1 MAIDPCSAVKT
12 NQWLGSGAHQ
22 NGWGVWLYKRPLR
35 HRILRFLLLQRWRLL
50 FADLRDSKPFSLL
63 TSLHTGSRP
72 LDLPADSP
80 LSSCSSPAAAAVSR
94 PPAAIRRM
102 LERAVREQLFSL
114 KLLSHRSL
122 PSQPLRVPGTRG
134 QLCQECTVSQPT
146 DIIPGIIF
154 RLGPNECCL
163 LSRKRQRAAVWP
175 EDTGLM
181 ASTSPVLQLG
191 LLRMRPLQHWLK
203 PRVPSDAWGHGRLR
217 IKVNW
222 ELGVTAL
229 GTWKC
234 YQWMKQGMPLEMVC
248 RRKVVLT
255 DASNT
260 GWGAL

>member
-12 NQWLGSGAHQ
+12 NQWLGSGACQ

-35 HRILRFLLLQRWRLL
+35 HRILRFLLLQRWWLL

-94 PPAAIRRM
+94 PPAAIRWM

-175 EDTGLM
+175 EL
-181 ASTSPVLQLG
+181 ALAW
-191 LLRMRPLQHWLK
+191 PLSSSHPLK
-203 PRVPSDAWGHGRLR
+203 SF
-217 IKVNW
+217 
-222 ELGVTAL
+222 
-229 GTWKC
+229 
-234 YQWMKQGMPLEMVC
+234 
-248 RRKVVLT
+248 
-255 DASNT
+255 
-260 GWGAL
+260 